1 MKTKLLLALFL
12 MIAVSF
18 ETSAQFEMK
27 SRQAKSP
34 ARSSHRIS
42 PKASD
47 EAGKFVYA
55 FCGDEVKGHNGV
67 GIDVELRAYI
77 RIPARQWKGAKITEV
92 EIGLGYEAGKDSYVF
107 ISKDMDKD
115 PLVMQYY
122 QCDTIAPV
130 PDDED
135 YLLGWKKVPLDEP
148 YVIDSDDDLYIGWY
162 TIQQGYNP
170 IGTDWDT
177 PLMIDGNLVS
187 FRHPGNEAW
196 SYQKLDRNVSVRVTI
211 EGDNLLQNHLRVTQC
226 TVDQLY
232 CKPGETVTVKGIVT
246 NEGMLPVEA
255 FDMTYQISDEE
266 AATVHLS
273 DVTIASMETYSFE
286 HQVPVGKEGKKTVT
300 LTATNPNGKSDE
312 YPETTTTT
320 SAPFG
325 CMARGVQKTV
335 LVEEVVGTDDR
346 GAVAADRIIQDAI
359 DNSAHKENII
369 WIKNHCLSD
378 DEYTIPGY
386 KNFEWLYAGQLFT
399 PAVNIDHTQRIPG
412 TLMLDANG
420 EEVAAESEMFIIDEN
435 FGKHLEWS
443 LADEEVYFSLK
454 VECEVI
460 DGDILKIKMKGIPAI
475 EGLFPSILQPQIALL
490 LMEDGIKGKQAGV
503 DGEYI
508 HNHIPRAFINDGDP
522 IHAYLGD
529 EIPIPAEGFTLET
542 KYIIPDKSWN
552 IDNLRLV
559 FYLIDG
565 NVAIRNSATCSVKPS
580 GTGITDHHMDAEPVQ
595 ISCINGMLHVDGEF
609 DKAHVFT
616 LSGQKVFTTDETDTN
631 VSGLEKGVY
640 CILIQKGNHFVSEK
654 FMVR

>member
-18 ETSAQFEMK
+18 QTSAQSEMK
-27 SRQAKSP
+27 SKRAKSP

-42 PKASD
+42 PKAAD

-55 FCGDEVKGHNGV
+55 LCGDEVEGHNGV

-107 ISKDMDKD
+107 ISKDVDKD

-135 YLLGWKKVPLDEP
+135 YLLGWKNVPLDEP
-148 YVIDSDDDLYIGWY
+148 YVIDSDEDLYIGWY

-177 PLMIDGNLVS
+177 PLIIDGNLVS
-187 FRHPGNEAW
+187 FRHPGNEEW

-246 NEGMLPVEA
+246 NEGMLPVKA
-255 FDMTYQISDEE
+255 FDMTCQISDEE

-273 DVTIASMETYSFE
+273 DLTIASMGTYSFE
-286 HQVPVGKEGKKTVT
+286 HQVPVVKEGKKRVT
-300 LTATNPNGKSDE
+300 LTASNPNGKSDE

-320 SAPFG
+320 SDPFG

-335 LVEEVVGTDDR
+335 LVEEVVGTEDR

-369 WIKNHCLSD
+369 WVKNHCLSD

-386 KNFEWLYAGQLFT
+386 KNFHWLYAGQLFT

-475 EGLFPSILQPQIALL
+475 EGLFPSIMRPQIALL

-565 NVAIRNSATCSVKPS
+565 NVVIRNSATCSVKPA
-580 GTGITDHHMDAEPVQ
+580 GTGIKDTKTDAAPLQ
-595 ISCINGMLHVDGEF
+595 ISCSNGMLHVDGEF
-609 DKAHVFT
+609 DKAHVFA
-616 LSGQKVFTTDETDTN
+616 LSGQKMFTTDEADTN